1 MSVLTRLATQ
11 ASELILTKHDRFD
24 DQDGASSLS
33 KVPEMKISLRP
44 RDQAAIIMEIEVT
57 CVEALSQFLHK
68 QDLQNRT
75 DAAKMK
81 KIDDSWVS
89 QGNVRPPHW
98 RYSLQFQIEIMIV
111 HTETFRFYGPAQNNV
126 SVVAGLLH
134 SAKQNALAI
143 AKRSYGQPDSV
154 IAKQM
159 YDFYDF
165 LELVGAPE
173 QAIQAI
179 TNATLF
185 FRIVVEREDIVREAE
200 IKIRQEHNSTLDGH
214 RDRLNKTHVDNREKL
229 YKSLEDPCERAT
241 EGFYSEN
248 NGMAGVIS
256 ADAFDEAARR
266 LGRYEEAQAYM
277 IRKTAEAREKGIII
291 DSPTPSSLP
300 PAYETPTAAIDK
312 HIYDDHDDEQQQF
325 VTQKILG
332 RTQLSTY
339 QKSFQTPEANVTM
352 GIPYEQTPT
361 GAAPTFV
368 NKIHPCTPTRRSFT
382 SRYDGP
388 PQLPMPDGLYL
399 AKDRN
404 LSRTQLFEVSPFD
417 SPGPFAA
424 PSTAVDDEEHAE
436 QLALARRGKA
446 VDWSGRRP
454 STPSV
459 LGPSD
464 SPYGGHDSGSFVV
477 GTQFSNCD
485 AFEDVPLYND
495 TARVHDSAAASRP
508 PVGGSGF
515 STQTPSAGPPNLR
528 RQYTLHGGTED
539 EDDDGD
545 DDGDDDRDT
554 VTGNAC
560 PSAQPNAPQ
569 DVSSSSRIDMA
580 AARRGASYENMF

>member
-1 MSVLTRLATQ
+1 MSVLTRLAPQ

-24 DQDGASSLS
+24 DQEGANSRN
-33 KVPEMKISLRP
+33 KVPEVKISLRP

-75 DAAKMK
+75 DASKMK

-111 HTETFRFYGPAQNNV
+111 HIETFRFYGPAQNNV

-134 SAKQNALAI
+134 SAKQNARAI

-159 YDFYDF
+159 YEVYDF
-165 LELVGAPE
+165 LELIGAPE
-173 QAIQAI
+173 QAIQGI

-185 FRIVVEREDIVREAE
+185 FRIVVEREDIVREAQ
-200 IKIRQEHNSTLDGH
+200 IKIRQEHNSTLDRH

-241 EGFYSEN
+241 EGIYSEN

-256 ADAFDEAARR
+256 ADVFDEAARR

-291 DSPTPSSLP
+291 DSPAPSSLP
-300 PAYETPTAAIDK
+300 PAYETPTAAVDK
-312 HIYDDHDDEQQQF
+312 HIYDDDDDDEQQF
-325 VTQKILG
+325 VTQKMLG
-332 RTQLSTY
+332 RTQPSTY
-339 QKSFQTPEANVTM
+339 QESFHTAEANETM

-368 NKIHPCTPTRRSFT
+368 NKIDPCTPTRRSFT
-382 SRYDGP
+382 SRDDGP
-388 PQLPMPDGLYL
+388 PQLPMPDGLCL
-399 AKDRN
+399 DENRN
-404 LSRTQLFEVSPFD
+404 LSTTQLFEVSPFE

-459 LGPSD
+459 FGPSD
-464 SPYGGHDSGSFVV
+464 SPYGGQGSGSFVV
-477 GTQFSNCD
+477 GTHLGNCD
-485 AFEDVPLYND
+485 VFEDVLLYND
-495 TARVHDSAAASRP
+495 TARAHDSAAASRP
-508 PVGGSGF
+508 PIGGSGF
-515 STQTPSAGPPNLR
+515 STQTPSAGPSNLR
-528 RQYTLHGGTED
+528 RQYTLHGGAED
-539 EDDDGD
+539 EDDDS
-545 DDGDDDRDT
+545 DDGQGT
-554 VTGNAC
+554 VTATAY

-569 DVSSSSRIDMA
+569 DVSSSSRFDMA
-580 AARRGASYENMF
+580 AARRGAPNENMF